1 MAKPFNFDDYPD
13 APSSGTAPAAKAF
26 NFDAYPDVHTTPQTG
41 INWDTFGKNA
51 KALVSGTGIGEA
63 LPVIGDPIRR
73 AGTAVGSAVGAG
85 IESLGSDQS
94 YSDLYKQRQDRAE
107 AEHQKDL
114 AIDRA
119 GPVGS
124 LVKTAGAGLAI
135 PMPKAAMT
143 ERYIPE
149 MASKAGQFGKWL
161 AGTGER
167 AAYQGGISGADTLS
181 RGGSTDEALDSAKWG
196 AMLSGGFD
204 AAPKIAE
211 GVGKTY
217 SKVVAQIPGKD
228 LAYYR
233 ANRPNVQSIDPQAS
247 YEEMS
252 AAGREMKKKGELV
265 GEQAG
270 RGEAEA
276 IRQAEAE
283 TSLKRNQY
291 AATAARERSEGM
303 GQARELKEG
312 VAKSEAQDLAES
324 ENVRRTLGEGI
335 AGLPFKARKAIS
347 ESSQEATRLAEESGK
362 EVKIAPYKAIATR
375 ELNKLKASAADK
387 GGAQAKA
394 VQEWLDRLN
403 GLEVKVLPV
412 AKFRLLTQGLDDM
425 IEGYYALAEKGQ
437 RIGPGGRA
445 LMGVRKAQSEKMKKI
460 IPGYRDQMDKTS
472 GLVRPLKEFENH
484 FSTDPDAMYRITNDI
499 HSPGR
504 ENRLGALEAADTA
517 FDGGLKPSL
526 DELKAIRSRDYSPQ
540 LEQAKSI
547 EGRDYEGN
555 YELPNLFVEAEKGRK
570 IGEASEKF
578 RPEYARGKDIAD
590 LSKGL
595 GKDENARAFMEK
607 YGRKPEQF
615 NDRRKQMEAI
625 ALEEGKPIN
634 YYTEKARN
642 AYVKR
647 AMTGG
652 QIQGS
657 RLTKLG
663 AEAGGALA
671 EASGMH
677 SGSKIMAFLGSS
689 AGAISDVVGKDV
701 VRKLVD
707 AIDSPRGQR
716 FAQIYREA
724 AKRGPQAIAMTHA
737 MLMKK
742 DPEYQAMMDEN
753 FKKKMSEGG
762 DPSARSEPEAG
773 LESEGFFDVVKP
785 YKQALLKKSGMP
797 EWAQD
802 TADFL
807 LPDDAMGLVDIAKLG
822 KKGGT
827 AISKVFE
834 NNIQKSPRNISNAGK
849 ALGSRAVKVG
859 DEIYSH
865 KIFKRNGKIQHVL
878 VNASGEPVA
887 EIQGNLINYNG
898 EKGFA
903 IDWSHSNTSG
913 KGDGKKLYD
922 LVLDTHN
929 KIFSDTSLSPE
940 GSHKVYADH
949 FTKKPGVS
957 VDLAEWETPNRHQV
971 TLNDSKEFKKS
982 LGAKVVPKN
991 TRDYFDKFD
1000 PEVDEVVESSA
1011 NRAIRRSEAEAR
1023 EFKNDMERYEAQIAR
1038 GGNLDAIR
1046 RNVNRT
1052 IPERFR
1058 ATALARVDQAAND
1071 IAKGNFP
1078 QLAYARAGRMPSD
1091 NDLDNIYRMIDSS
1104 DSTVVAA
1111 GRKELAR
1118 LMNDSNF
1125 DHSDDVRQMA
1135 RNAWR
1140 RGETHWKGISA
1151 KIDNYETEEFVN
1163 LASHALEG
1171 GHGLKRVA
1179 NFYKELWDEYEG
1191 KIPDSRL
1198 QELFFN
1204 TTALGSLRTAAMNS
1218 SEGMKRILKEIEKQV
1233 AQKAGTGLP
1242 VK

>member
-1 MAKPFNFDDYPD
+1 
-13 APSSGTAPAAKAF
+13 
-26 NFDAYPDVHTTPQTG
+26 
-41 INWDTFGKNA
+41 
-51 KALVSGTGIGEA
+51 
-63 LPVIGDPIRR
+63 
-73 AGTAVGSAVGAG
+73 
-85 IESLGSDQS
+85 
-94 YSDLYKQRQDRAE
+94 
-107 AEHQKDL
+107 
-114 AIDRA
+114 
-119 GPVGS
+119 
-124 LVKTAGAGLAI
+124 
-135 PMPKAAMT
+135 
-143 ERYIPE
+143 

-181 RGGSTDEALDSAKWG
+181 RGGTGEEALESAKT
-196 AMLSGGFD
+196 AAEFSGGFD
-204 AAPKIAE
+204 VAPQLAKGLAH
-211 GVGKTY
+211 GY
-217 SKVVAQIPGKD
+217 SQFGAGIRPEVLD
-228 LAYYR
+228 YYR
-233 ANRPNVQSIDPQAS
+233 ANRSRVNAANPIAAADTLGEAAGGLRNRAEGIKEDVKAEVSSLGAQGKGEAIKREKAANQAVGEAKAKGLGEADELQRGVAEDLSKSQKVARQSVNEAALEAMQIAEQSGAMIKLAPFKASLTNRLKEFDVGQTRMGGGVSVLEKLRDRLDEIGEKEISAIEFRRLIKSLDDDIENIIGTTAKAGYITPGQRELTGVRRGWKEKMASKDEAGVELVPGYAEAQAKTAGKTRALKGLQENFDYDPDAVYRQLKGINEPGKRSQLESLKNYEGEFGGDYSQRMGEAQGKRMADYEALGRPEMERAAEMRGEKYRDYFKDQIEEAKRLKGVAGNINEENAMQHLKQYGNDPQTRYMKGRRLEEIAREQNRPVIGGSGGTAS
-247 YEEMS
+247 LPAPENQFTQSAKDLANQRNMSASFLRGSRNVNLGAFS
-252 AAGREMKKKGELV
+252 AAG
-265 GEQAG
+265 
-270 RGEAEA
+270 
-276 IRQAEAE
+276 
-283 TSLKRNQY
+283 
-291 AATAARERSEGM
+291 
-303 GQARELKEG
+303 
-312 VAKSEAQDLAES
+312 
-324 ENVRRTLGEGI
+324 
-335 AGLPFKARKAIS
+335 
-347 ESSQEATRLAEESGK
+347 
-362 EVKIAPYKAIATR
+362 
-375 ELNKLKASAADK
+375 
-387 GGAQAKA
+387 
-394 VQEWLDRLN
+394 
-403 GLEVKVLPV
+403 
-412 AKFRLLTQGLDDM
+412 
-425 IEGYYALAEKGQ
+425 
-437 RIGPGGRA
+437 IGNA
-445 LMGVRKAQSEKMKKI
+445 
-460 IPGYRDQMDKTS
+460 
-472 GLVRPLKEFENH
+472 
-484 FSTDPDAMYRITNDI
+484 
-499 HSPGR
+499 
-504 ENRLGALEAADTA
+504 LGAGMERMP
-517 FDGGLKPSL
+517 GL
-526 DELKAIRSRDYSPQ
+526 A
-540 LEQAKSI
+540 
-547 EGRDYEGN
+547 
-555 YELPNLFVEAEKGRK
+555 
-570 IGEASEKF
+570 
-578 RPEYARGKDIAD
+578 
-590 LSKGL
+590 
-595 GKDENARAFMEK
+595 
-607 YGRKPEQF
+607 
-615 NDRRKQMEAI
+615 
-625 ALEEGKPIN
+625 
-634 YYTEKARN
+634 T
-642 AYVKR
+642 
-647 AMTGG
+647 
-652 QIQGS
+652 
-657 RLTKLG
+657 
-663 AEAGGALA
+663 
-671 EASGMH
+671 
-677 SGSKIMAFLGSS
+677 
-689 AGAISDVVGKDV
+689 AGAILGGVSDILGPTI
-701 VRKLVD
+701 VRKMSNV
-707 AIDSPRGQR
+707 IDGPRGQR

>member
-181 RGGSTDEALDSAKWG
+181 RGGSTDEALDSAKWV

-802 TADFL
+802 TADFM
-807 LPDDAMGLVDIAKLG
+807 LPDDLTGLYDLGKLG

-827 AISKVFE
+827 AISKVYE
-834 NNIQKSPRNISNAGK
+834 NTIKKPDSKNMMRMPKGK
-849 ALGSRAVKVG
+849 PLTSRKVLHNG
-859 DEIYSH
+859 EKYTH
-865 KIFKRNGKIQHVL
+865 KIHESGDGFVHTL
-878 VNASGEPVA
+878 SDASGEVVA
-887 EIQGNLINYNG
+887 SIKGNTATYGGQN
-898 EKGFA
+898 GFA
-903 IDWSHSNTSG
+903 VSVSGSSTKG

-922 LVLDTHN
+922 LVLDTHGN
-929 KIFSDTSLSPE
+929 IFSDQSLSPE
-940 GSHKVYADH
+940 GSHKVYSKH
-949 FTKKPGVS
+949 FAKNSPGVS
-957 VDLAEWETPNRHQV
+957 ADIADWGTPERHKV
-971 TLNDSKEFKKS
+971 YLDDRKEFEKT
-982 LGAKVVPKN
+982 LGARTLSGK
-991 TRDYFDKFD
+991 
-1000 PEVDEVVESSA
+1000 
-1011 NRAIRRSEAEAR
+1011 AR
-1023 EFKNDMERYEAQIAR
+1023 EKINEKNYD
-1038 GGNLDAIR
+1038 
-1046 RNVNRT
+1046 
-1052 IPERFR
+1052 
-1058 ATALARVDQAAND
+1058 
-1071 IAKGNFP
+1071 
-1078 QLAYARAGRMPSD
+1078 
-1091 NDLDNIYRMIDSS
+1091 DL
-1104 DSTVVAA
+1104 
-1111 GRKELAR
+1111 E
-1118 LMNDSNF
+1118 
-1125 DHSDDVRQMA
+1125 DH
-1135 RNAWR
+1135 
-1140 RGETHWKGISA
+1140 
-1151 KIDNYETEEFVN
+1151 
-1163 LASHALEG
+1163 
-1171 GHGLKRVA
+1171 
-1179 NFYKELWDEYEG
+1179 
-1191 KIPDSRL
+1191 
-1198 QELFFN
+1198 
-1204 TTALGSLRTAAMNS
+1204 
-1218 SEGMKRILKEIEKQV
+1218 ILKEDGDYGDSDLKVSKSPKELKALQEAQNADRIRNYRRRSPIVYLDNFDAKGRYNGDNYRTESFHHLMEETGKDTAVRQRSFSNRVIDALHGDEKAEEEIV
-1233 AQKAGTGLP
+1233 AMLQDRMVGGTSRSIISAAQGHENLQIRAMFQKAIQKDAAEGDAMSQDAMRQFKLSGIWLL
-1242 VK
+1242 K